1 MHCLDADH
9 LDCLLRDLDLTA
21 VVAMRRAIPQ
31 ASLFVSLREDL
42 RQVDVR
48 TDADYQQR
56 LARYVGLRGKLRLH
70 KQAVFAVLQAHKTA
84 ETPSFADI
92 LFELSELSGQVE
104 KSVASALL
112 SLLDPHQPVIDR
124 ELRELLPRY
133 GFPALAEAPS
143 FEDCVAWQKALHA
156 LFAQVI
162 SSQRWASMESRRDGQ
177 LPDSVCNA
185 LSEVRKLN
193 LLMTHARRLV
203 ALMPTPRPL
212 STRSRQPVE
221 VHPAPMPVRLHLCR

>member
-1 MHCLDADH
+1 MYCLETDR

-21 VVAMRRAIPQ
+21 VVAMRRASPQ
-31 ASLFVSLREDL
+31 ASLYVSLRADL
-42 RQVDVR
+42 HQVDVR
-48 TDADYQQR
+48 TDEDFQQR

-70 KQAVFAVLQAHKTA
+70 KQAVFAVLQAYKTV
-84 ETPSFADI
+84 ETPSFAD
-92 LFELSELSGQVE
+92 LLLQLSDLSGQVE

-133 GFPALAEAPS
+133 GFPPLAEAPTFDDS
-143 FEDCVAWQKALHA
+143 VAWQKALHE

-162 SSQRWASMESRRDGQ
+162 SSQRWAAMESRRDGQ
-177 LPDSVCNA
+177 LPESVCIA

-193 LLMTHARRLV
+193 LLLTHARRLV
-203 ALMPTPRPL
+203 ALMPIPRPL
-212 STRSRQPVE
+212 ATRSRQAV
-221 VHPAPMPVRLHLCR
+221 PAPPPTLPVRLHLCR

>member
-1 MHCLDADH
+1 MYCLDAER

-21 VVAMRRAIPQ
+21 VVAMRRASPQ
-31 ASLFVSLREDL
+31 ASLYVSLREDL
-42 RQVDVR
+42 HRVDVR

-56 LARYVGLRGKLRLH
+56 LARYIGLRGKLRVH
-70 KQAVFAVLQAHKTA
+70 KEAVFAVLEANKA
-84 ETPSFADI
+84 VETPSFAD
-92 LFELSELSGQVE
+92 LLLELSDLSGQVE

-143 FEDCVAWQKALHA
+143 FDDCVAWQKALHA

-162 SSQRWASMESRRDGQ
+162 SSQRWAAMESRRDGQ
-177 LPDSVCNA
+177 LPESVCNA

-193 LLMTHARRLV
+193 VLLTHARRLV
-203 ALMPTPRPL
+203 ALMPMPRPL
-212 STRSRQPVE
+212 SNRSRQPVGIP
-221 VHPAPMPVRLHLCR
+221 PASMPVRLHLCR